1 MTRYIIHVD
10 MDAFYASIEQRDNP
24 NLIGKPVIIGG
35 SSDRGVVC
43 TASYEAR
50 KYGVHSAM
58 SVKIAKRLCP
68 NGIYLPV
75 DMKKYKRISRYMFGI
90 FTRYS
95 EKIEPLSIDEAF
107 IDVGGKDPIIVAKS
121 IKKNLKDELDLTASI
136 GISINKF
143 LAKLASDVEKPDGLT
158 IIKREEIIEFLKP
171 LPITKL
177 WGVGPKM
184 KRELNKLGIYYVED
198 IQKYDKNIL
207 ISMFGKKGKE
217 LYNFSFGNDDRPV
230 EVHLLNQSIGEEE
243 TFEQDVDDIEILIER
258 LRFYSINLSNK
269 LVSKGDL
276 IRTITVKIKYSDF
289 TIKTRSKTLN
299 IPTDDENVIFS
310 TSKYI
315 LRTKFHLN
323 NSVRL
328 IGLTLSNLVYPKDP
342 IQLSIKM

>member
-269 LVSKGDL
+269 LVSKGNL